1 MKKMLLLPA
10 LILASCSLPQAKAKT
25 TYDRFVEYYGDMYYT
40 FIKQNTEHTIVD
52 EFVSVTHTELK
63 ERKGESDHYF
73 YAFFKTE
80 VVYEVDLKYY
90 SLSILNEYVHDA
102 GYEYQNVVSWRI

>member
-1 MKKMLLLPA
+1 MKKLLLLLPIIA
-10 LILASCSLPQAKAKT
+10 VSSCSSAKAKT

-63 ERKGESDHYF
+63 ERQGDSDHYF

-80 VVYEVDLKYY
+80 VVYEVDLEYY

-102 GYEYQNVVSWRI
+102 GYGYQNVISWRI